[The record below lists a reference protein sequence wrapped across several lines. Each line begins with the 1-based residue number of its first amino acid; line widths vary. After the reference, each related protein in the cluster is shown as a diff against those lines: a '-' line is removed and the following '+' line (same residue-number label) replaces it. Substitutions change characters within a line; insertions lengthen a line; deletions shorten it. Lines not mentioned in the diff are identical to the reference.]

1 MQYKI
6 LELAAN
12 VSDDFSITEDEEFQQ
27 ELTEEVWKEN
37 FDKVGYISGPTHE
50 RNVIYGS

>member
-1 MQYKI
+1 MLDENENEI
-6 LELAAN
+6 
-12 VSDDFSITEDEEFQQ
+12 DDFSITEDEEFLQ